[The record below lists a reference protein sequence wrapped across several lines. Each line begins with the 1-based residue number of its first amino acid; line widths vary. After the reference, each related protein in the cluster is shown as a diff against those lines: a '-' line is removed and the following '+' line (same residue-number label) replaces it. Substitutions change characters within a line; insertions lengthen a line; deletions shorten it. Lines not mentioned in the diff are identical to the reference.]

1 MDLGATEL
9 QANGVT
15 VHKFYA
21 PNNDWNQIK
30 AAAAGAHFLMYRG
43 HGVYYPGTS
52 PWTVG
57 GFALSGGIKSSG
69 DIRNDLALAQD
80 AIVMLYGCF
89 TAGSSSLDGG
99 DIGIT
104 EARRRV
110 AQYSDPFFDVGA
122 AGYYANWFGSAFQM
136 YVRYLFQGQTL
147 GQAYKSYFDFN
158 PNTVDR
164 GMHPDHPDKA
174 LWVDKDNWNDYWE
187 YNNAFAGLSDQT
199 LGSLFGGIMEI
210 DPTATMYLAEPSFPP
225 HIYTT
230 SVDGSGSEPF
240 TWTATVPP
248 GVTWMTAY
256 PLTGTSGQ
264 EITVIITPAG
274 MANGV
279 YETDIRITTDD
290 PQIQEGERVSSVK
303 LVLTDQIHGVNLP
316 VVFK

>member
-1 MDLGATEL
+1 MDLAATEL

-110 AQYSDPFFDVGA
+110 AQYSDPFFDIGA
-122 AGYYANWFGSAFQM
+122 AGYYANWFGDAFQM
-136 YVRYLFQGQTL
+136 YLCYLFQGQTL
-147 GQAYKSYFDFN
+147 GQAYESYFDFN
-158 PNTVDR
+158 SNTVDR
-164 GMHPDHPDKA
+164 GMHPDHPDKV
-174 LWVDKDNWNDYWE
+174 L
-187 YNNAFAGLSDQT
+187 
-199 LGSLFGGIMEI
+199 
-210 DPTATMYLAEPSFPP
+210 PPPS
-225 HIYTT
+225 
-230 SVDGSGSEPF
+230 
-240 TWTATVPP
+240 
-248 GVTWMTAY
+248 
-256 PLTGTSGQ
+256 
-264 EITVIITPAG
+264 
-274 MANGV
+274 
-279 YETDIRITTDD
+279 
-290 PQIQEGERVSSVK
+290 SSS
-303 LVLTDQIHGVNLP
+303 
-316 VVFK
+316 